1 MSPGPKTSPESLDL
15 VYVFW
20 VVFVFLFVFVF
31 YICTGWVWSFIC
43 GRSEKLFPE
52 VLLSPF
58 IDLNYRIES
67 VFNEVLPE
75 GPESS
80 AKHWFSMAFSFAY
93 WGFSEFSKSFY
104 QNIHKTKH
112 NKSFGF
118 LHWGTLFLKNLT
130 IHLYI
135 HYCQWITLLII
146 YFTKDY
152 VLLLPS
158 FFMFYLNQIKVSKY
172 FSQ

>member
-1 MSPGPKTSPESLDL
+1 MSPKTFPESIWIL
-15 VYVFW
+15 FMC
-20 VVFVFLFVFVF
+20 FEFFFFL

-43 GRSEKLFPE
+43 GCSKKLFPE

-58 IDLNYRIES
+58 VDLNYRIES
-67 VFNEVLPE
+67 VFNEVLPK

-104 QNIHKTKH
+104 QNIHETKH
-112 NKSFGF
+112 NKSFGS

-135 HYCQWITLLII
+135 HCCQWIMLLMI

-158 FFMFYLNQIKVSKY
+158 FFMFYLNQIKVNKY